1 MLWTSVSQ
9 AIHKPGCGGELRDW
23 TGTQKYTEVMSVV
36 TIIVINSLDNNHLAA
51 VAMHFKEYSLGVCV
65 CVFNILDGTEGLGF

>member
-23 TGTQKYTEVMSVV
+23 TGTQKYIQVMSVV

-51 VAMHFKEYSLGVCV
+51 VAMHLKEYSLGVCV
-65 CVFNILDGTEGLGF
+65 CF